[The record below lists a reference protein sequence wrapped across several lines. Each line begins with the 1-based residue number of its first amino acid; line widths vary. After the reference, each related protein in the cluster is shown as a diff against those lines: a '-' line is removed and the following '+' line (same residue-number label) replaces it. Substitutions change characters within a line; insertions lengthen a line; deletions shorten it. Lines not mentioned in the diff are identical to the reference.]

1 MIEVVTLESDIEKVA
16 RDTAIAFLNKK
27 YPSAHPL
34 NWSPK
39 LINTIINTIESDI
52 PTAYIFETHIP
63 VPDDR
68 VTVYYEKETKSFYA
82 C

>member
-1 MIEVVTLESDIEKVA
+1 MESDIEKVA

-27 YPSAHPL
+27 YPSAHRL
-34 NWSPK
+34 NWDLK
-39 LINTIINTIESDI
+39 LINTIENDI
-52 PTAYIFETHIP
+52 ATAYRFETHIP

-68 VTVYYEKETKSFYA
+68 VVVYYEKETKSFHA

>member
-1 MIEVVTLESDIEKVA
+1 MESDIEKVA

-34 NWSPK
+34 NWDLELIK
-39 LINTIINTIESDI
+39 MMEINTA
-52 PTAYIFETHIP
+52 TAYLFETHIP
-63 VPDDR
+63 VPDNR
-68 VTVYYEKETKSFYA
+68 VGVYCEKETKSIYV